1 MKYFLLLATLLL
13 AVASIAFAQEAP
25 KTPPITDSSWR
36 ISVTSGL
43 TATQT
48 AYSNNWAGGEAGSF
62 SWAFNSLTLAGKQ
75 LSSKLNS
82 TNTLKLAFGQ
92 TLSQQRQ
99 PDGTLH
105 WTAPQKSTD
114 LIDFESVLR
123 FTLQKFVD
131 PYLAFRLET
140 EFFDGSV
147 PGIKRYLSP
156 LKTTESG
163 GILRVFRDDPKTLV
177 FKTRLGFALRQ
188 ISVKAI
194 VDTAALSTKRNT
206 TNDGGIESVTD
217 LTAQL
222 RSNLGY
228 TTKLSLYKALFFS
241 KSKEAPNSNW
251 KSVDMNW
258 EHLLNA
264 SITKYLQTTLYF
276 QLLFDKEIDAK
287 IRVKETLGLGLSWKF
302 TH

>member
-1 MKYFLLLATLLL
+1 MKSYMLAAGLVL
-13 AVASIAFAQEAP
+13 AVGTGSIAQEAP
-25 KTPPITDSSWR
+25 KAPIVKDSSWR
-36 ISVTSGL
+36 ITVTAGL

-48 AYSNNWAGGEAGSF
+48 AYSSNWAGGEAGSF
-62 SWAFNSLTLAGKQ
+62 SWAFTSLTQAGKQ
-75 LSSKLNS
+75 LSSKANS
-82 TNTLKLAFGQ
+82 ANVLKLAFGQ

-114 LIDFESVLR
+114 LIDFESVFR

-131 PYLAFRLET
+131 PYLALRAES

-163 GILRVFRDDPKTLV
+163 GILKVFRDDPKKLV
-177 FKTRLGFALRQ
+177 FKSRLGFALRQ
-188 ISVKAI
+188 ISTKDVI
-194 VDTAALSTKRNT
+194 DTLLNTKWNT

-228 TTKLSLYKALFFS
+228 TTKLTLYKALFFS
-241 KSKEAPNSNW
+241 KSKEALTNNW
-251 KSVDMNW
+251 KSPDMNW
-258 EHLLNA
+258 EHLLSA

-276 QLLFDKEIDAK
+276 QMLYDKEIDADVR
-287 IRVKETLGLGLSWKF
+287 IKETLGLGLSWKF

>member
-1 MKYFLLLATLLL
+1 MRCFVLAAGLILATGQG
-13 AVASIAFAQEAP
+13 AIAQEPP
-25 KTPPITDSSWR
+25 KTPIVKDSSWR
-36 ISVTSGL
+36 VTVTSGL

-48 AYSNNWAGGEAGSF
+48 AYSSNWAGGEAGSF
-62 SWAFNSLTLAGKQ
+62 SWAFSSLTQAGRQ

-82 TNTLKLAFGQ
+82 TSVLKLAFGQ
-92 TLSQQRQ
+92 TLSQQRLA
-99 PDGTLH
+99 DGTLH

-131 PYLAFRLET
+131 PYLALRVET
-140 EFFDGSV
+140 EFYDGSV
-147 PGIKRYLSP
+147 AGIKRYLSP

-163 GILRVFRDDPKTLV
+163 GLLKVFRDDPKTIV
-177 FKTRLGFALRQ
+177 FKSRLGFALRQ
-188 ISVKAI
+188 ISTKDVI
-194 VDTAALSTKRNT
+194 DTVLLSTRRNT

-217 LTAQL
+217 LTTQI
-222 RSNLGY
+222 RSNLSY
-228 TTKLSLYKALFFS
+228 TSKLTLYKALFFS
-241 KSKEAPNSNW
+241 KSKDALDDNW

-258 EHLLNA
+258 EHLLSA

-276 QLLFDKEIDAK
+276 QMLYDKEIDAK
-287 IRVKETLGLGLSWKF
+287 VRIKETLGLGLSLKF